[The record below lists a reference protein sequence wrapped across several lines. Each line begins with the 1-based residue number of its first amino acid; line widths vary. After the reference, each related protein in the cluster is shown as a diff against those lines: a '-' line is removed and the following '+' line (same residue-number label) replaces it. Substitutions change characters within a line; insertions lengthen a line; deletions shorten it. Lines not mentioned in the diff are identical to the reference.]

1 MVLKKQTSP
10 IDFDRNAL
18 AGACPVNGF
27 FAMAGVLCPR
37 KVRLIIRKA
46 INATLSE

>member
-10 IDFDRNAL
+10 IDFDR
-18 AGACPVNGF
+18 PVNGF